1 MDTKNIVPLSG
12 LARYEARTPLR
23 QDVFSDLIQR
33 KVLAFESEMSKD
45 LQNKASWNI
54 GFASR
59 RGNVRKRNE
68 DYGVAFNHMN
78 HQIMIMGDGLGGPSH
93 GNLASFMAV
102 ESASQIVLQLLREGM
117 SVLELQEICS
127 NALFTAS
134 HQLAW
139 MGDKLNV
146 IQTGLRTT
154 LIMLIANKRYAALTY
169 IGDGAVYHYKSL
181 NDCQS
186 VLHAHKAVPGNLS
199 ILSASLGPT
208 VHGKP
213 HSRKLTRTESDVI
226 ILMSDGIADR
236 IKTDASS
243 EYPPE
248 LISNLMRLS
257 VFKDGD
263 LHITAKEAVELLKEE
278 QDEKG
283 YICDDNISLGFIGNY
298 KSPCIPERE
307 N

>member
-1 MDTKNIVPLSG
+1 MDTKNKVPISG
-12 LARYEARTPLR
+12 LARYEARKPLR
-23 QDVFSDLIQR
+23 QDVFSELIQK
-33 KVLAFESEMSKD
+33 KVLLFESEMSKD

-54 GFASR
+54 GFASH

-68 DYGVAFNHMN
+68 DYGIAFTHQD
-78 HQIMIMGDGLGGPSH
+78 HQIIVMGDGLGGLSH

-102 ESASQIVLQLLREGM
+102 ESASQIVLQQLREGM

-127 NALFTAS
+127 NALCTAS

-139 MGDKLNV
+139 MGDKLNI

-154 LIMLIANKRYAALTY
+154 LIMLIANKKYAALTY
-169 IGDGAVYHYKSL
+169 IGDGAVYHFKSPT
-181 NDCQS
+181 DCQS
-186 VLHAHKAVPGNLS
+186 VLQAHKAVPGNLS

-208 VHGKP
+208 THGKP

-226 ILMSDGIADR
+226 IVMSDGIADR
-236 IKTDASS
+236 IKTDVSS
-243 EYPPE
+243 EHPPE
-248 LISNLMRLS
+248 LISNLIRLA

-263 LHITAKEAVELLKEE
+263 LQTASKEAVDILKEE

-283 YICDDNISLGFIGNY
+283 YLCDDNISLGFIGNY
-298 KSPCIPERE
+298 KNPCFPERE

>member
-1 MDTKNIVPLSG
+1 MDVKNKVPLSG
-12 LARYEARTPLR
+12 LARYEARKPLG
-23 QDVFSDLIQR
+23 QDVFSELIQ
-33 KVLAFESEMSKD
+33 KKALAFESEMSKN
-45 LQNKASWNI
+45 LRNEASWNI

-68 DYGVAFNHMN
+68 DYGIAFNHKN

-102 ESASQIVLQLLREGM
+102 ESASQIVLQQLKEGM

-127 NALFTAS
+127 NALCTAS

-146 IQTGLRTT
+146 TYTGLRTT
-154 LIMLIANKRYAALTY
+154 LIMLIANNKYAALTY
-169 IGDGAVYHYKSL
+169 IGDGAVYHFKSL
-181 NDCQS
+181 TDCHS
-186 VLHAHKAVPGNLS
+186 VLNAHKAVPGNLS

-208 VHGKP
+208 AHGKP

-226 ILMSDGIADR
+226 IVMSDGIADR
-236 IKTDASS
+236 IKTDTSS
-243 EYPPE
+243 EHPPE
-248 LISNLMRLS
+248 LISSLIRLAE
-257 VFKDGD
+257 FKDGD
-263 LHITAKEAVELLKEE
+263 LQSATKEAVEILKEE

-298 KSPCIPERE
+298 KNPCFPETG